1 MVSPT
6 SRVLAA
12 IAATTFAVAATLF
25 SGAAASAVEEP
36 TEDSRA
42 TIVAGN
48 LTSCGDGDKGADVGG
63 DEIPEDHLTFTGGEE
78 DVDQYLDITAIAD
91 GVTVTGI
98 VVKGGTDSNVYV
110 PGENDLSATP
120 PWLDLRA
127 PLNDGGNIPQISHWF
142 VCGTVT
148 TTTTTTTSTTE
159 TTTETTTTTAP
170 ATTTTEPLTTTPSAT
185 TTDSSITATSSA
197 SGAPATTTS
206 GAVAP
211 TGGSGPLADT
221 GFSGGQ
227 LIWAG
232 ALLILLGGGALWFAR
247 SRRSHQ

>member
-6 SRVLAA
+6 SRVRAA
-12 IAATTFAVAATLF
+12 IAATMLALAATLF

-42 TIVAGN
+42 TVVAGN
-48 LTSCGDGDKGADVGG
+48 LTSCGDGAKGAGVGG
-63 DEIPEDHLTFTGGEE
+63 DLISEEDLTFTGGEE
-78 DVDQYLDITAIAD
+78 NVDQYLDITAIAD

-110 PGENDLSATP
+110 PGENGLSATP

-148 TTTTTTTSTTE
+148 TTTTTTTTSTTE
-159 TTTETTTTTAP
+159 TTTATATT
-170 ATTTTEPLTTTPSAT
+170 TTTTEPSTTTPSAT
-185 TTDSSITATSSA
+185 TTGSSVGVTSST
-197 SGAPATTTS
+197 SEAPATTTS
-206 GAVAP
+206 AAVAP

-221 GFSGGQ
+221 GFSGGP
-227 LIWAG
+227 LISAG
-232 ALLILLGGGALWFAR
+232 ALLILAGGGALWFAR
-247 SRRSHQ
+247 SRRNHQ

>member
-42 TIVAGN
+42 TFVAGN

-63 DEIPEDHLTFTGGEE
+63 DLISKDDLTFTGGEPN
-78 DVDQYLDITAIAD
+78 VDQYLDITAIAE

-98 VVKGGTDSNVYV
+98 VVKGGDNSNVYV
-110 PGENDLSATP
+110 PGENGLSATP

-127 PLNDGGNIPQISHWF
+127 PLNDGGSIPQISHWF

-148 TTTTTTTSTTE
+148 TVTTTTTTTP
-159 TTTETTTTTAP
+159 TTETTTTATT

-185 TTDSSITATSSA
+185 TTDSSVTATSSA
-197 SGAPATTTS
+197 SEVPATTTS
-206 GAVAP
+206 AAVAP
-211 TGGSGPLADT
+211 TGGSRPLAET

-232 ALLILLGGGALWFAR
+232 ALLILLGGGALLFAR